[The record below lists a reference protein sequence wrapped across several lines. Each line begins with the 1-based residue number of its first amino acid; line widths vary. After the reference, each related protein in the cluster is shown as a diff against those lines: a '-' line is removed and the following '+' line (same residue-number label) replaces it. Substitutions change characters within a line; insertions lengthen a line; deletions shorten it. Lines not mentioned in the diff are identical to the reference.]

1 MTVAELMNELAD
13 MNPDAAVRL
22 AMQPRWAFEYS
33 VGAVVE
39 VPAVADESIPEEER
53 PTIVYLS
60 EGAQL
65 GYLPGYVSEE
75 LGWK

>member
-1 MTVAELMNELAD
+1 MTVAELMDELAD
-13 MNPDAAVRL
+13 MNPDAEVHL

-33 VGAVVE
+33 VGSVVE
-39 VPAVADESIPEEER
+39 VQAVGNESVPEDER
-53 PTIVYLS
+53 LTIVYLS

>member
-1 MTVAELMNELAD
+1 
-13 MNPDAAVRL
+13 
-22 AMQPRWAFEYS
+22 MQPRWAFEYS
-33 VGAVVE
+33 VGSVVE
-39 VPAVADESIPEEER
+39 VQAVGNESVPEDER
-53 PTIVYLS
+53 LTIVYLS